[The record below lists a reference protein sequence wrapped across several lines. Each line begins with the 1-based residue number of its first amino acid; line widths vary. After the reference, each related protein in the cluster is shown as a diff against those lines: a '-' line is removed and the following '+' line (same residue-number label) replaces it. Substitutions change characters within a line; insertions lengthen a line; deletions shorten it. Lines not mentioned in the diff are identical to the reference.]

1 MARSGWEIRTRAI
14 VDAEP
19 AAVAAWYTAK
29 ERWDEQV
36 SAVRDRGASD
46 LAEREWEADGK
57 RHRELNWTC
66 NHGKPG
72 SLRFE
77 TVLGPRGVLIP
88 TDRGFEVSRVQATQS
103 HRSDGG
109 QLLITY
115 RSVFEFKGLR
125 NARGNLV
132 DLTEVTAVHHQFVV
146 GGPWFEKYLPP
157 VSSRRQH
164 QRLADDIARRCEAEL
179 AATS

>member
-1 MARSGWEIRTRAI
+1 MARNGWEIRTRAI
-14 VDAEP
+14 VEAEP

-36 SAVRDRGASD
+36 RAVSDRGASE
-46 LAEREWEADGK
+46 LTEREWEADGK
-57 RHRELNWTC
+57 RHRELSWTC

-77 TVLGPRGVLIP
+77 TLLGPQGVLLP
-88 TDRGFEVSRVQATQS
+88 TDRGFEVRREQATQS
-103 HRSDGG
+103 HRSDGRR
-109 QLLITY
+109 LLITS

-125 NARGNLV
+125 NARGAFV
-132 DLTEVTAVHHQFVV
+132 DLTEVTAVHQQLVV

-164 QRLADDIARRCEAEL
+164 QRQADEVA
-179 AATS
+179 